1 MSQTTIAQAETTG
14 EAPAAEAAGAE
25 AGHTTEGT
33 VDHGAKVFPPLDAT
47 TFPSQIFWLAIFFGL
62 LYLLMSKVALPRV
75 ERILHGRAQKIEG
88 DLARAQALKEE
99 TENAIKAYEKALA
112 DARNRATAIGQDGRE
127 KLMAEVE
134 SERKALEETLGKK
147 LADAEAATGK
157 SRSKA
162 MAEVDG
168 LAAEAAADI
177 VAALTGAKV
186 AKTDAAKAVA
196 AAKG

>member
-1 MSQTTIAQAETTG
+1 MSQTTTAQAEATG
-14 EAPAAEAAGAE
+14 EAPAGEAPAGE
-25 AGHTTEGT
+25 TGHTTEGT

-47 TFPSQIFWLAIFFGL
+47 TFPSQIFWLVVFFAL

-75 ERILHGRAQKIEG
+75 ERILHTRSQKIEG

-99 TENAIKAYEKALA
+99 TESAIKAYEKALT
-112 DARNRATAIGQDGRE
+112 DARAKATGIGQDARG

-134 SERKALEETLGKK
+134 AERSNLEAALSKK
-147 LADAEAATGK
+147 LAEAEALIGK
-157 SRSKA
+157 SRDKA

-168 LAAEAAADI
+168 MAADTAAEI

-186 AKTDAAKAVA
+186 TKTDAAKAVA
-196 AAKG
+196 EAKG

>member
-1 MSQTTIAQAETTG
+1 MSQTTTAQAETTG
-14 EAPAAEAAGAE
+14 EAPAAGHTDAE

-33 VDHGAKVFPPLDAT
+33 VDHGATVFPPLDVT
-47 TFPSQIFWLAIFFGL
+47 TFPSQLFWLVIFFGL
-62 LYLLMSKVALPRV
+62 LYLLMSRVALPRV
-75 ERILHGRAQKIEG
+75 EKILHGRAQQIEG

-99 TENAIKAYEKALA
+99 TENAIKAYEKSLT
-112 DARNRATAIGQDGRE
+112 DARGRATGIGQEARS

-134 SERKALEETLGKK
+134 AERKALEETLSSK
-147 LADAEAATGK
+147 LAEAEAMIAK
-157 SRSKA
+157 SRGKA

-168 LAAEAAADI
+168 IATETAAEI

-186 AKTDAAKAVA
+186 TKADAAKAVA